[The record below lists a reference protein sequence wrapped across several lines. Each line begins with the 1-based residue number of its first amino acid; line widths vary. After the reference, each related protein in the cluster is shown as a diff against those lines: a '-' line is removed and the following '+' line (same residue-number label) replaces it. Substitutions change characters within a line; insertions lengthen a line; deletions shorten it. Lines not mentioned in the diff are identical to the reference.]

1 MQTQL
6 SQRSATITLPSLF
19 LFWVPLAV
27 MWLLM
32 AVEQPS
38 LNAAMARLPRAAL
51 HLAAFEVAFGLTL
64 VIESPILQMLSAGT
78 ALVTGRR
85 SYRSLLRFMHSLA
98 VILTAAQFVLSRP
111 VVFSWIA
118 GGLLGVPA
126 ETVEP
131 ARQVYAILVP
141 FSALVGYRRL
151 WQGALIRAGE
161 TGLVARTM
169 VLRLVATVG
178 FLVVGG
184 VMNLRGGAG
193 VPAGHVVAATALLI
207 GVFTGAVS
215 SWWYFRRRVLPRLT
229 DNPEEEVK
237 GLGQLLAFYVPLS
250 LTSVMALVSR
260 PVLAFG
266 ISRSVAPFLSLAAW
280 PVVQS
285 LLFMFTSIGLSY
297 QEAVV
302 AKMGT
307 HGENEGVLRRFGLI
321 FSGILT
327 ALFIVLAYTGGS
339 ALWFDH
345 IAGLEP
351 ELIALARPAM
361 MVLVLMP
368 LLITGRSYFSGV
380 LVSRDS
386 TSFLGYSVVANTL
399 VLVSLVV
406 ALPRF
411 TALPGATVAA
421 IAFTGANLA
430 QVLFLWWGDARSR
443 RAIRLSQNTAVNARG
458 A

>member
-1 MQTQL
+1 M
-6 SQRSATITLPSLF
+6 
-19 LFWVPLAV
+19 
-27 MWLLM
+27 
-32 AVEQPS
+32 
-38 LNAAMARLPRAAL
+38 
-51 HLAAFEVAFGLTL
+51 
-64 VIESPILQMLSAGT
+64 VI
-78 ALVTGRR
+78 
-85 SYRSLLRFMHSLA
+85 
-98 VILTAAQFVLSRP
+98 
-111 VVFSWIA
+111 
-118 GGLLGVPA
+118 
-126 ETVEP
+126 
-131 ARQVYAILVP
+131 
-141 FSALVGYRRL
+141 
-151 WQGALIRAGE
+151 
-161 TGLVARTM
+161 
-169 VLRLVATVG
+169 RLVATVG
-178 FLVVGG
+178 FLIVGG
-184 VMNLRGGAG
+184 MINLRGGEG
-193 VPAGHVVAATALLI
+193 MPPGHVVAATALLI

-215 SWWYFRRRVLPRLT
+215 SWWYFRGRVLPQLT
-229 DNPEEEVK
+229 DSPEEEVK
-237 GLGQLLAFYVPLS
+237 GLAELLAFYVPLS

-285 LLFMFTSIGLSY
+285 LMFLFTSIGLSY

-302 AKMGT
+302 AKMGA

-327 ALFIVLAYTGGS
+327 ALFFILAYTTGS
-339 ALWFDH
+339 TLWFDH

-386 TSFLGYSVVANTL
+386 TSFLGYSVVANTV
-399 VLVSLVV
+399 VLLTLVV

-443 RAIRLSQNTAVNARG
+443 RALRLARDTAAVDARG